1 MGKSLIPQQS
11 SEVVFT
17 ELEDK
22 LLWTLAEGA
31 TPGQIARTIY
41 PKNTRKQLA
50 LRIRLYRMFSD
61 IRLQNELAA
70 RLKLISILGLGAA
83 IKALNRKA
91 AAGRVD
97 GIKLVFESSGFY
109 NPRVQH
115 EHGGDI
121 KITIRNAPRPE
132 RTDEEYIGDAVEIKD
147 EAA

>member
-1 MGKSLIPQQS
+1 
-11 SEVVFT
+11 
-17 ELEDK
+17 
-22 LLWTLAEGA
+22 
-31 TPGQIARTIY
+31 
-41 PKNTRKQLA
+41 
-50 LRIRLYRMFSD
+50 MFSD